1 MRILIVGASLISL
14 LWLSFKR
21 PSSSPA
27 PSFHLEKITIPTI
40 LLPYLKLKTDNRKL
54 FMTFHIGL
62 IGGGNITETHARAA
76 RAIPGVEISAIH
88 GTNAEK
94 IARLC
99 REHDGTPYEDF
110 DAFLKHR
117 PMDLVIIG
125 SPSGLHATQGVAAA
139 RHGLHVLTEKP
150 IEISTAR
157 ADALIAAAKQS
168 KVQLGV
174 IFQDRLK
181 PHIRQLKNWLDQELL
196 GKLLF
201 VYARVKWYRPP
212 EYYANSRWRG
222 TLALD
227 GGGALINQGIH
238 TVDLLLWLL
247 GDVARVQARTA
258 TLLHE
263 IEAEDTA
270 AAILE
275 FSSGAL
281 GVFHATTA
289 AYPGY
294 PRRVEISGTEGTV
307 ILEHDRII
315 AANLRNSPA
324 AATESAALDENQS
337 ASSPAFSDFRGHQAV
352 LEDFLQAIQQNRAP
366 ACDGLEGRRSVALV
380 EAIYRAAK
388 TPDRIATV

>member
-1 MRILIVGASLISL
+1 
-14 LWLSFKR
+14 
-21 PSSSPA
+21 
-27 PSFHLEKITIPTI
+27 
-40 LLPYLKLKTDNRKL
+40 
-54 FMTFHIGL
+54 MTFHIGL

-76 RAIPGVEISAIH
+76 RAIRGVEISAIH

-99 REHDGTPYEDF
+99 REHGGTPYQDS
-110 DAFLKHR
+110 DAFLQHR

-125 SPSGLHATQGVAAA
+125 SPSGLHAAQGIAAA

-150 IEISTAR
+150 IEITTAR
-157 ADALIAAAKQS
+157 ADSLIEAAKQS

-174 IFQDRLK
+174 IFQDRMK
-181 PHIRQLKNWLDQELL
+181 PHIRQLKSWLDQGLL
-196 GKLLF
+196 GRPII
-201 VYARVKWYRPP
+201 VDARVKWYRPP
-212 EYYANSRWRG
+212 EYYSNSRWRG
-222 TLALD
+222 TFALD
-227 GGGALINQGIH
+227 GGGALINQGVH

-247 GDVARVQARTA
+247 GDVVRVQARTG
-258 TLLHE
+258 TLLHK

-281 GVFHATTA
+281 GILHATTA

-307 ILEHDRII
+307 ILEHDRIT
-315 AANLRNSPA
+315 AVNLRTGPSVAKSAPA
-324 AATESAALDENQS
+324 DENQS
-337 ASSPAFSDFRGHQAV
+337 ASSAAVTDFRGHQAV

-366 ACDGLEGRRSVALV
+366 ACDGLEGRRSIALI

-388 TPDRIATV
+388 TPDRVATV

>member
-1 MRILIVGASLISL
+1 M
-14 LWLSFKR
+14 
-21 PSSSPA
+21 
-27 PSFHLEKITIPTI
+27 IT
-40 LLPYLKLKTDNRKL
+40 
-54 FMTFHIGL
+54 HIGL

-94 IARLC
+94 IARLT
-99 REHDGTPYEDF
+99 REHGGTPYEDF
-110 DAFLKHR
+110 DAFLNHR

-125 SPSGLHATQGVAAA
+125 SPSGLHATQGIAAA

-150 IEISTAR
+150 IDTSTAR
-157 ADALIAAAKQS
+157 GDALIEAAKQS

-174 IFQDRLK
+174 IFQDRMK
-181 PHIRQLKNWLDQELL
+181 PHIRQLKNWLDQGLL

-227 GGGALINQGIH
+227 GGGALINQGVH
-238 TVDLLLWLL
+238 TIDLLLWLL

-281 GVFHATTA
+281 GIFHATTA

-294 PRRVEISGTEGTV
+294 PRRVEISGSQGTV
-307 ILEHDRII
+307 ILEHDRIL
-315 AANLRNSPA
+315 AANLRNTPA
-324 AATESAALDENQS
+324 AATESADLEENQS
-337 ASSPAFSDFRGHQAV
+337 A
-352 LEDFLQAIQQNRAP
+352 AP
-366 ACDGLEGRRSVALV
+366 ACDGLEGRLSLALV

-388 TPDRIATV
+388 TPDRVATV

>member
-1 MRILIVGASLISL
+1 M
-14 LWLSFKR
+14 
-21 PSSSPA
+21 
-27 PSFHLEKITIPTI
+27 TI
-40 LLPYLKLKTDNRKL
+40 
-54 FMTFHIGL
+54 HIGL

-76 RAIPGVEISAIH
+76 RAIPEVEISAIH
-88 GTNAEK
+88 GTNTEK

-99 REHDGTPYEDF
+99 REHGGTPYQDL

-125 SPSGLHATQGVAAA
+125 SPSGLHAAQGIAAA

-150 IEISTAR
+150 IDTSTTR
-157 ADALIAAAKQS
+157 ADALIEAAKQS

-174 IFQDRLK
+174 IFQDRMK
-181 PHIRQLKNWLDQELL
+181 PHIRQLKNWLEQGLL

-201 VYARVKWYRPP
+201 VDARVKWYRPP

-247 GDVARVQARTA
+247 GDVVRVQACTA
-258 TLLHE
+258 TELHK

-270 AAILE
+270 VAILE
-275 FSSGAL
+275 FSSDAL
-281 GVFHATTA
+281 GIFHATTA

-294 PRRVEISGTEGTV
+294 PRRVEISGSEGTV

-315 AANLRNSPA
+315 AANLRNTPA

-337 ASSPAFSDFRGHQAV
+337 ASSATVSDFRSHQAV
-352 LEDFLQAIQQNRAP
+352 LEDFLQAIQHNRAP
-366 ACDGLEGRRSVALV
+366 ACDCREGRRSLALI

-388 TPDRIATV
+388 TPDRAATV

>member
-1 MRILIVGASLISL
+1 M
-14 LWLSFKR
+14 
-21 PSSSPA
+21 
-27 PSFHLEKITIPTI
+27 
-40 LLPYLKLKTDNRKL
+40 PY
-54 FMTFHIGL
+54 HIGL

-94 IARLC
+94 TSRLC
-99 REHDGTPYEDF
+99 REHGGTPYQNFE
-110 DAFLKHR
+110 AFLQHR
-117 PMDLVIIG
+117 PMDLVVIG
-125 SPSGLHATQGVAAA
+125 SPSGLHAAQGIAAA

-157 ADALIAAAKQS
+157 ADALIDAAKQS
-168 KVQLGV
+168 HVHLGV
-174 IFQDRLK
+174 IFQDRRK
-181 PHIRQLKNWLDQELL
+181 PHIRQLKTWLDQGLLGELL
-196 GKLLF
+196 L
-201 VYARVKWYRPP
+201 VDARVKWYRPP
-212 EYYANSRWRG
+212 EYYSNSRWRG

-227 GGGALINQGIH
+227 GGGALINQGVH

-247 GDVARVQARTA
+247 GDVVRVQARTA
-258 TLLHE
+258 TLLHK

-275 FSSGAL
+275 FASGAL

-315 AANLRNSPA
+315 AADLRNSPA
-324 AATESAALDENQS
+324 ASRIASDLAALSESARDENKS
-337 ASSPAFSDFRGHQAV
+337 ASSAAVSDFRGHRAA
-352 LEDFLQAIQQNRAP
+352 LEDFLAAIEQKRVP
-366 ACDGLEGRRSVALV
+366 ACDGLEGRRSVALI
-380 EAIYRAAK
+380 EAIYRAAQ
-388 TPDRIATV
+388 TPDRVATV